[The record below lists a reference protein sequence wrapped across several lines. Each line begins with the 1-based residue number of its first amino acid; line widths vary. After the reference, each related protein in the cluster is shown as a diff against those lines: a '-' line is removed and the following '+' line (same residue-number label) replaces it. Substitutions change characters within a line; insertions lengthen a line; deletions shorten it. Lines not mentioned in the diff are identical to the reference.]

1 MLTVLYD
8 GGCPLCRL
16 EIAYYR
22 QLKALEPIV
31 WFDLSSEQPLPVAI
45 SRCEALRRFHLVDD
59 QQQTWHGARA
69 FIRLWQALPGWRW
82 LASGRHIPGFATVL
96 EWGYLLA
103 LKIRPKL
110 AALLH

>member
-8 GGCPLCRL
+8 GGCPLCRR

-22 QLKALEPIV
+22 QLKALEPIT
-31 WFDLSSEQPLPVAI
+31 WFDLSLNQAMPVAI
-45 SRCEALRRFHLVDD
+45 SRCDALRRFHLVDD

-82 LASGRHIPGFATVL
+82 LATLRHVPGFATVL
-96 EWGYLLA
+96 EWGYGLA
-103 LKIRPKL
+103 LKVRPKL
-110 AALLH
+110 AALLG